1 MFFGEKSMTNK
12 LPSGYHARPARMEDL
27 EATVCMFNADA
38 LHQIGIEKFRV
49 QDTGGEW
56 RTPGF
61 NLETDTRVVLAPDG
75 QIVGYYEVWDILQPH
90 VTVNCW
96 GRVHPDH
103 TGRGI
108 GSYLL
113 GWAEERARQA
123 IPKAPA
129 DARVAMIC
137 FVHSLNQAAQE
148 LFREAGMQ
156 LVRYSLRMVLD
167 LNGSPALPQWPD
179 GISLHTLVVDRDERG
194 VVQSVREAF
203 SDHWG
208 FVESPFEE
216 EYARWRHHIDTNEDF
231 DPDLW
236 FLAWDGDEIAGVSLC
251 WPKAHDDAEMGWV
264 GTLGVRHPWRRRGLG
279 LALLQ
284 HSFGEFHRRG
294 RRRVG
299 LGVDAQNLT
308 GALRLYERA
317 GMHSDPARQY
327 CTYEKELRPG
337 IDLRKQ

>member
-1 MFFGEKSMTNK
+1 MTTE
-12 LPSGYHARPARMEDL
+12 LPSGYFARPARIDDL
-27 EATVCMFNADA
+27 EAAVRMFNTDA
-38 LHQIGIEKFRV
+38 RHQIGIEKFTV
-49 QDTGGEW
+49 QDTGTEW

-61 NLETDTRVVLAPDG
+61 NLETDTQVVLASDD
-75 QIVGYYEVWDILQPH
+75 QLVGYYEVWDILQPH

-113 GWAEERARQA
+113 GWAEGRARQA

-129 DARVAMIC
+129 EARVAMIC
-137 FVHSLNQAAQE
+137 FALSLNQAAQE
-148 LFREAGMQ
+148 LFRDSGMQ
-156 LVRYSLRMVLD
+156 LVRHALRMVID
-167 LNGSPALPQWPD
+167 LNGAPAFPQWPD
-179 GISLHTLVVDRDERG
+179 GIDLRRLVVNQDERS

-216 EYARWRHHIDTNEDF
+216 EYARWMHHIDTNQDF
-231 DPDLW
+231 DPHLW

-251 WPKAHDDAEMGWV
+251 WPKTHDDAEMGWV
-264 GTLGVRHPWRRRGLG
+264 GTLGVRRPWRRRGLG

-284 HSFGEFHRRG
+284 HSFAEFHRRG
-294 RRRVG
+294 MRRVG

-308 GALRLYERA
+308 GALRLYVKA
-317 GMHSDPARQY
+317 GMHSDPARQH
-327 CTYEKELRPG
+327 CIYEKELRPG